1 MTSRIP
7 LPSLK
12 RLPLYYRELKRAAA
26 QGTPYLSSKEL
37 GAQAGVPAVQVR
49 KDLSHLNEKGKPGV
63 GYDTAGLAAHL
74 KDTLGLA
81 KDKEAVLVG
90 AGNLGQALA
99 LYSGFGAYGFQIVM
113 LFDNDLEKVGTQ
125 VGGVEVMPVER
136 IETQVSRLGVR
147 IGIITTPARA
157 AQSVADQMVAGGI
170 TAIWNFAPRN
180 LVVPDG
186 VFVKNED
193 LTTSLSVLSYAI
205 ETMQIADSFTP

>member
-1 MTSRIP
+1 MKSIIP

-26 QGTPYLSSKEL
+26 QGTPYLSSRKL
-37 GAQAGVPAVQVR
+37 GAHAGVPAVQVR
-49 KDLSHLNEKGKPGV
+49 KDLSHLDEKGKPGV
-63 GYDTAGLAAHL
+63 GYDTAGLAAVL
-74 KDTLGLA
+74 EDYLGLA
-81 KDKEAVLVG
+81 NDKEAVLVG

-99 LYSGFGAYGFQIVM
+99 LYPGFDAYGFRIVV
-113 LFDNDLEKVGTQ
+113 LFDNDLGKVGTR
-125 VGGVEVMPVER
+125 VGNLEVMPVEEL
-136 IETQVSRLGVR
+136 ETLVSRLDVR

-157 AQSVADQMVAGGI
+157 AQSVADQMVTGGI

-193 LTTSLSVLSYAI
+193 LATSLAVLSHAV
-205 ETMQIADSFTP
+205 ETMRIGDAFTD